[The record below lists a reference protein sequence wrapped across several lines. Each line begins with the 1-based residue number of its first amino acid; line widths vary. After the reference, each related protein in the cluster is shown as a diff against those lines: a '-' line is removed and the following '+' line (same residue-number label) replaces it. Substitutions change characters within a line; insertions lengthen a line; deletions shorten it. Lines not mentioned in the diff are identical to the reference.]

1 MTIEHDGDGTRLT
14 GKGVNDAHGLATQ
27 GGVLAHR
34 RLRMTID
41 ISVTLRDL
49 TAADVSNELRQLRER
64 NDGADPAVAP
74 LIWKQARA
82 RRAFLHALVNNEQW
96 LDQFLLTC
104 LSGLTSDGG
113 GLTETLRNTFHLE
126 RDAEDALFITI
137 AESLTP
143 EENAFFME
151 AQQRDQLVNFLELVL
166 DNVHSDV
173 EVVDVKA
180 IDE

>member
-1 MTIEHDGDGTRLT
+1 
-14 GKGVNDAHGLATQ
+14 
-27 GGVLAHR
+27 
-34 RLRMTID
+34 
-41 ISVTLRDL
+41 
-49 TAADVSNELRQLRER
+49 
-64 NDGADPAVAP
+64 
-74 LIWKQARA
+74 
-82 RRAFLHALVNNEQW
+82 
-96 LDQFLLTC
+96 
-104 LSGLTSDGG
+104 
-113 GLTETLRNTFHLE
+113 LTETLRNTFHLE